1 MSRVIVA
8 LALLASASG
17 FNAPSSV
24 KTLFSPRY
32 TAAVP
37 VETVEVE
44 EAAPAAPVVVGAE
57 EAATVPTTEAWLE
70 ACKSGVVS
78 YSDFGLKVGT
88 YVAAAQIEQ
97 QRPRKTNAEW
107 RAACDAEG
115 VVSWRDYGV
124 RL

>member
-1 MSRVIVA
+1 MAKVVVA

-24 KTLFSPRY
+24 NTRYSPRY
-32 TAAVP
+32 TTAVP

-57 EAATVPTTEAWLE
+57 EAVPTTKAWLE

-88 YVAAAQIEQ
+88 YVAEAQIDR
-97 QRPRKTNAEW
+97 QRRGKTNAEW